1 MRLTSGVF
9 MFLLLVL
16 SSVCVAETYNME
28 TQFIAPIKLPINLVP
43 LVNEHLDSPFERY
56 GCAASLRQSLEA
68 SFVRLSPT
76 AEPSILVKPAESC
89 LCGVHTCSFW
99 ILRQCGATYCFAG
112 HLHAHSIEIN
122 QATLL
127 NDYYGLT
134 GLPGG
139 ATSSEA
145 THFLFD
151 GKSYVEEKIE
161 PKQIK

>member
-1 MRLTSGVF
+1 MRLISRVF

-28 TQFIAPIKLPINLVP
+28 TQFITPIKLPSKLVS
-43 LVNEHLDSPFERY
+43 LVNEHLDSPFERS

-76 AEPSILVKPAESC
+76 DKLSILVKPAESC
-89 LCGVHTCSFW
+89 LCGAHTCSFW
-99 ILRQCGATYCFAG
+99 IIRQCGSSYCFAG

-122 QATLL
+122 KATLL

-139 ATSSEA
+139 AASSEA

-151 GKSYVEEKIE
+151 GTSYIEKKIGL
-161 PKQIK
+161 KKIK